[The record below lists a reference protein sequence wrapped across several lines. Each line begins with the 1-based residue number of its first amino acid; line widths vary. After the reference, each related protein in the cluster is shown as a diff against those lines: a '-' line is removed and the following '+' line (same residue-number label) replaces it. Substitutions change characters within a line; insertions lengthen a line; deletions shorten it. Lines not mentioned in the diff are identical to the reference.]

1 MPDLSN
7 QRRLAAQL
15 LKCGEGRVWIDP
27 ASQEELAD
35 AVTRADIRS
44 AIKARVIRRKRIVG
58 TSRVRARRHRAEV
71 AKGRHSGPGSRRGT
85 PYARVDRKER
95 WMRRI
100 RAQRSLL
107 NELREQKRIPAPIYR
122 EFYRR
127 AKGGMFRS
135 RAHLLLNLRLGG
147 HLPPE
152 TPAAAPS
159 ARGR

>member
-7 QRRLAAQL
+7 QRRLAAAI

-35 AVTRADIRS
+35 AVTRSDVRS
-44 AIKARVIRRKRIVG
+44 AIKARVIRRLPVQG
-58 TSRVRARRHRAEV
+58 TSRARARRHAREV
-71 AKGRHSGPGSRRGT
+71 AKGRHAGPGSRRGT
-85 PYARVDRKER
+85 PSARVPRKER

-100 RAQRSLL
+100 RPQRALL
-107 NELREQKRIPAPIYR
+107 RELRESKQITPAVYR

-135 RAHLLLNLRLGG
+135 RAHLMVNLRLAG
-147 HLPPE
+147 HLPQE
-152 TPAAAPS
+152 KK
-159 ARGR
+159 

>member
-1 MPDLSN
+1 VPDLSN
-7 QRRLAAQL
+7 QRRMAALL

-44 AIKARVIRRKRIVG
+44 AIKAGVIKAHRIVG
-58 TSRVRARRHRAEV
+58 TSRARARRHAAELL
-71 AKGRHSGPGSRRGT
+71 KGRHAGPGSRKGT
-85 PYARVDRKER
+85 PLARVSKKER

-100 RAQRSLL
+100 RAQRELL
-107 NELREQKRIPAPIYR
+107 AELRGKKQIAPKVYR

-135 RAHLLLNLRLGG
+135 RAHLLINLRLAG
-147 HLPPE
+147 HLPE
-152 TPAAAPS
+152 EK
-159 ARGR
+159 R

>member
-7 QRRLAAQL
+7 QRRLAASL

-35 AVTRADIRS
+35 AVTRSDVRS
-44 AIKARVIRRKRIVG
+44 AIKAGVIRRLPERG
-58 TSRVRARRHRAEV
+58 TSRVRARRHALEV
-71 AKGRHSGPGSRRGT
+71 RRGRHQGPGSRRGT
-85 PYARVDRKER
+85 PEARVSRKGR

-107 NELREQKRIPAPIYR
+107 RELRDSKRIPPAVYR
-122 EFYRR
+122 EYFRR

-135 RAHLLLNLRLGG
+135 RAHLLVNLRLAG
-147 HLPPE
+147 HLKE
-152 TPAAAPS
+152 AS
-159 ARGR
+159 S

>member
-7 QRRLAAQL
+7 QRRLAAAL

-35 AVTRADIRS
+35 AVTRSDVRS
-44 AIKARVIRRKRIVG
+44 AIKAGVIRRAPIQGV
-58 TSRVRARRHRAEV
+58 SRARAKQHATEV
-71 AKGRHSGPGSRRGT
+71 GKGRHSGPGSRRGT
-85 PYARVDRKER
+85 PSSRIPRKER

-100 RAQRSLL
+100 RAQRKLL
-107 NELREQKRIPAPIYR
+107 QELRTDRKIPASVYR

-135 RAHLLLNLRLGG
+135 RAHLIVNLRLAG
-147 HLPPE
+147 HLKE
-152 TPAAAPS
+152 ES
-159 ARGR
+159 S

>member
-1 MPDLSN
+1 MPDLTN
-7 QRRLAAQL
+7 QRRMAALL

-44 AIKARVIRRKRIVG
+44 AIKARVIQRLPIRG
-58 TSRVRARRHRAEV
+58 TSRVRARRHHEEV
-71 AKGRHSGPGSRRGT
+71 ARGRHSGPGSRRGT
-85 PYARVDRKER
+85 PLSRIPKKER

-107 NELREQKRIPAPIYR
+107 KELRESKRITSAVYR

-135 RAHLLLNLRLGG
+135 RAHLLINLRLAGS
-147 HLPPE
+147 LAE
-152 TPAAAPS
+152 EKKST
-159 ARGR
+159 